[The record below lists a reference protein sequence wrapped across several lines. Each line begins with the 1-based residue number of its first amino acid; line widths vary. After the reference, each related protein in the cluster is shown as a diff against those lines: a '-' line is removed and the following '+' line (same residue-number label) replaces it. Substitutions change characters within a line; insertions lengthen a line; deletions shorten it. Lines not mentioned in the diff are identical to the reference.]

1 MSVLSVQDLTFAYD
15 DRAPVLSGISVEV
28 EEARATVLLG
38 PNGSGKS
45 TLLSL
50 LLGYLTPQ
58 AGSIEILGRP
68 LHNYHRHE
76 LGRTVAF
83 VSPAT
88 QLPFNYSVFD
98 YCLLGRAARM
108 PSWGQPG
115 GKDFAAAEAAISRAG
130 IGHLAGRNVQELS
143 SGELQLVS
151 IARGLAQEPEILLMD
166 EPTSHLDPAHA
177 LEVFRLISALTA
189 GGLTV
194 LFTTHDPLHAR
205 QVADQA
211 VLLRSGKLLLTASAQ
226 EALTP
231 ENLKT
236 LYGVAFLEASYGEKR
251 IPFVDLEG

>member
-1 MSVLSVQDLTFAYD
+1 MSVLSLRDLTFAYD
-15 DRAPVLSGISVEV
+15 DRAPVLAGVSVEIS
-28 EEARATVLLG
+28 EKQATVLLG

-50 LLGYLTPQ
+50 LLGYLTPR
-58 AGSIEILGRP
+58 AGSVEVLGRP
-68 LHNYHRHE
+68 LHSYRRHE
-76 LGRTVAF
+76 LGRVLAF

-115 GKDFAAAEAAISRAG
+115 SRDYAAAEAAISRAG
-130 IGHLAGRNVQELS
+130 IEQLAGRNVQELS

-205 QVADQA
+205 QVADHA
-211 VLLRSGKLLLTASAQ
+211 VLLRSGKLLLTAPAR

-231 ENLKT
+231 ENLRA